1 MTCIS
6 ISLKGLLNIVLS
18 DLSPELHS
26 KQKLLLSILDLLSIL
41 SQLIL
46 DTTLIYAQ
54 DDRGSKQSLQQ
65 QGSKSLSE
73 GNEKDL

>member
-1 MTCIS
+1 MHFNLAKRAAEHRSFRFVSRIAFLAKITTEYPS
-6 ISLKGLLNIVLS
+6 
-18 DLSPELHS
+18 
-26 KQKLLLSILDLLSIL
+26 LLSIL

>member
-1 MTCIS
+1 MHFNLAKRAAEHRSFRFVSRIAFQAKITEYPRPS
-6 ISLKGLLNIVLS
+6 QY
-18 DLSPELHS
+18 P
-26 KQKLLLSILDLLSIL
+26 L

-73 GNEKDL
+73 GNEMDL

>member
-26 KQKLLLSILDLLSIL
+26 KQKLLSILDLLSIL